1 MNSQDNAQAGLFDWG
16 TPAWM
21 QPDPEST
28 PTSDR
33 ANGDVGH
40 AIGHVVSRGFTER
53 QARFLLLVA
62 RHSGVCVM
70 RQYATFGGV
79 VFGHTTRRFFAKL
92 ERLGWV
98 STYDCARKRARIYHV
113 RHRELYEAIGAPE
126 SRLRRPPT
134 VPRVLERLMLLD
146 VVLADPDLIWLS
158 TPEEKLAHVSVLTS
172 IKPDV
177 LPQAPSPLGSHE
189 PARYFPDHAPIGIHP
204 HGRWVVVCL
213 LTQDGKRELRTFVE
227 PSQRTW
233 RPSGCGWSRRSPRGS
248 AGGST
253 DSSGT
258 TSSGTLSNG
267 APVAIRTACP
277 MLMNGHGGRGSGSS
291 RASHSQRST
300 LFGSPRATSCSRR
313 SPRGS
318 AMPCSAKTPLL
329 NRSSCRTPT
338 AIWRRWWGSG
348 EDLAEPPRDPLWEF
362 RARKATESVTI
373 RVRKAGQV
381 T

>member
-134 VPRVLERLMLLD
+134 VPRALERWFGTQRLQVDLL
-146 VVLADPDLIWLS
+146 L
-158 TPEEKLAHVSVLTS
+158 
-172 IKPDV
+172 
-177 LPQAPSPLGSHE
+177 
-189 PARYFPDHAPIGIHP
+189 
-204 HGRWVVVCL
+204 
-213 LTQDGKRELRTFVE
+213 
-227 PSQRTW
+227 
-233 RPSGCGWSRRSPRGS
+233 
-248 AGGST
+248 
-253 DSSGT
+253 
-258 TSSGTLSNG
+258 
-267 APVAIRTACP
+267 
-277 MLMNGHGGRGSGSS
+277 
-291 RASHSQRST
+291 
-300 LFGSPRATSCSRR
+300 
-313 SPRGS
+313 
-318 AMPCSAKTPLL
+318 
-329 NRSSCRTPT
+329 
-338 AIWRRWWGSG
+338 WRR
-348 EDLAEPPRDPLWEF
+348 DF
-362 RARKATESVTI
+362 TATLVTDG
-373 RVRKAGQV
+373 AGQV
-381 T
+381 GAPALDHR